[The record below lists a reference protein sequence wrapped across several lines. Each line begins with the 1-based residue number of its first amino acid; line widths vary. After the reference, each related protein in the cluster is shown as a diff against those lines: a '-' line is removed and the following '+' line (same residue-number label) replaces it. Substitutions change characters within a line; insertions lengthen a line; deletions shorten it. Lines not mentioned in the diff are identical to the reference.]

1 MSARSPHAVAF
12 GSRPGLLRLALA
24 MLGFLGLARPLP
36 ASPPDIQRIRDRGAL
51 VVAMP
56 SFDSPPF
63 FYQARDGI
71 QGVDVDMAQD
81 LAKALHV
88 GLRFDRQAA
97 SFNDTL
103 DRVLKGQA
111 DVAICK
117 LSRTLER
124 ASSVRFSEPYLVLN
138 HALAIN
144 RLRFAALAR
153 GQDLATAIRHFTGT
167 IGVIDHSA
175 YAEFAPRNFPST
187 EVVKFKDWDAV
198 VAALTRGD
206 IVAAYRDEFEVE
218 RLMKI
223 DPRLTLTVRTVTL
236 TDLQDSLGMAVAPDH
251 PQLLALINLY
261 LAQRT
266 HKLTLDEVLDRLGEG
281 RP

>member
-1 MSARSPHAVAF
+1 MTDRSPHATAL
-12 GSRPGLLRLALA
+12 GLCSGLLHLAA
-24 MLGFLGLARPLP
+24 AVLGLLFLARPLP
-36 ASPPDIQRIRDRGAL
+36 AAPPDIQRIRDRGTL

-63 FYQARDGI
+63 FYQARDGV
-71 QGVDVDMAQD
+71 QGVDADMAQD

-103 DRVLKGQA
+103 DLVLKGQA

-124 ASSVRFSEPYLVLN
+124 ASIVRFSEPYLVLN

-153 GQDLATAIRHFTGT
+153 GQDLEAVIRHFTGT

-175 YAEFAPRNFPST
+175 YAEFAPRNFPSA

-198 VAALTRGD
+198 VAALKRGE

-218 RLMKI
+218 RLLQA

-236 TDLQDSLGMAVAPDH
+236 TDLEDSLGMAVAPDH

-261 LAQRT
+261 LSQRT
-266 HKLTLDEVLDRLGEG
+266 RKLTLGEVLGRLGEAK
-281 RP
+281 P